1 VTNLLNEIN
10 MPAQNMHELKKH
22 WLWTII
28 FGVFL
33 ALAGGFAVSSVLFST
48 IASVIAVGI
57 AMILS
62 GFAEVL
68 HGFKMR
74 TWGHFFWMLA
84 LGGFYIFSG
93 AMVMRNPLLAA
104 SFLTLLLGASLI
116 ASGIIRT
123 FIGIQIPTAGPKIFL
138 LASSILTLLLGAII
152 IAQWPTSSLWVIG
165 TFLGVDLFFVGM
177 AWIGVGLAL
186 KTAA

>member
-1 VTNLLNEIN
+1 
-10 MPAQNMHELKKH
+10 
-22 WLWTII
+22 
-28 FGVFL
+28 
-33 ALAGGFAVSSVLFST
+33 
-48 IASVIAVGI
+48 
-57 AMILS
+57 
-62 GFAEVL
+62 
-68 HGFKMR
+68 
-74 TWGHFFWMLA
+74 
-84 LGGFYIFSG
+84 
-93 AMVMRNPLLAA
+93 MVMRNPLLAA